1 MKKII
6 SLLLLLS
13 FNAFA
18 SENYKCYDIQV
29 GSEAIDTSMTLS
41 TGLFS
46 GKITSVKIISEIK
59 AGITKEIENPF
70 TTVDASYY
78 NLNQDDVKEASKMK
92 FQEIRKNAE
101 SKTSVSLSESL
112 LRLEKTGFAHYYS
125 YSCFWILDCYTTS
138 KYFKCDKI

>member
-6 SLLLLLS
+6 SLLLLLT
-13 FNAFA
+13 FNAVA
-18 SENYKCYDIQV
+18 AENYKCYDVQV
-29 GSEAIDTSMTLS
+29 GSEVIDTSMTLS
-41 TGLFS
+41 KGLFS
-46 GKITSVKIISEIK
+46 GKISSVKLISEVK
-59 AGITKEIENPF
+59 AGLVKEIENPF

-101 SKTSVSLSESL
+101 SKTTIALSESL
-112 LRLEKTGFAHYYS
+112 LRLEKSGYAHYYS
-125 YSCFWILDCYTTS
+125 YSCFWILDCYTTA

>member
-29 GSEAIDTSMTLS
+29 GSEAIDSSMTLS
-41 TGLFS
+41 KGLFS
-46 GKITSVKIISEIK
+46 GKITSVNLISEIK
-59 AGITKEIENPF
+59 VGIIKEIENPF

-78 NLNQDDVKEASKMK
+78 NLNPDDVKEASKMK
-92 FQEIRKNAE
+92 FKEIRKNTE
-101 SKTSVSLSESL
+101 SKTTWNL
-112 LRLEKTGFAHYYS
+112 KN
-125 YSCFWILDCYTTS
+125 
-138 KYFKCDKI
+138 

>member
-6 SLLLLLS
+6 SLLLLIS
-13 FNAFA
+13 FHAVA
-18 SENYKCYDIQV
+18 AENYKCYDIQV

-41 TGLFS
+41 KGLFS
-46 GKITSVKIISEIK
+46 GKITSVNLISEIK
-59 AGITKEIENPF
+59 AGIIKEIENPF

-78 NLNQDDVKEASKMK
+78 NLNQDDVKEASKMNFK
-92 FQEIRKNAE
+92 EIRKNAE
-101 SKTSVSLSESL
+101 SKTTVALSESL

-125 YSCFWILDCYTTS
+125 YSCFWILDCYTTT